1 MRMTLDIMNK
11 IMKNNNITCN
21 FIDIFI
27 FQTRNIKSDPKL
39 YHHILFENE
48 YLDSDDIVIVGRLY
62 VKFKDIK
69 NKLNSFL
76 KIYKWKK
83 SVLYNCNSDLYLNDL
98 DGFKNKYKICIL
110 ENNTRYRFRLSNL
123 VNYWVESL
131 TNCSGLFTK
140 PIQLTNPYTN
150 LPITQHNLY
159 NIYIKLLD
167 TGFDIPIY
175 IKLFFKSD
183 MCIEYFSYRY
193 YPMLKQNAI
202 KNFIDKDGLVY
213 EKWEQI
219 LNMLYEYRKTIKYL
233 TFMDNVKYSVKIEAC
248 HVFKKAL
255 KQYLLFK
262 FSCNPLVKKDAN
274 VSAKKILRKILRE
287 QPNFGFKR
295 GTEIM
300 IYVPISERT
309 TRATPPPPPPVV
321 IDNIRQFRRENN
333 ILPPPPPPPPL
344 NTNET
349 ITDTINRVLSTNLEA
364 ILENTFL
371 EDNTNVVDISLNP
384 FQPSRD
390 LPRTPTNL
398 NNNNTNERRLHF
410 NNSLRL
416 FSL

>member
-48 YLDSDDIVIVGRLY
+48 YLDSDDKVIVGRLY

-175 IKLFFKSD
+175 IKLFLNLICALNIFH
-183 MCIEYFSYRY
+183 
-193 YPMLKQNAI
+193 
-202 KNFIDKDGLVY
+202 IDI
-213 EKWEQI
+213 I
-219 LNMLYEYRKTIKYL
+219 L
-233 TFMDNVKYSVKIEAC
+233 C
-248 HVFKKAL
+248 
-255 KQYLLFK
+255 
-262 FSCNPLVKKDAN
+262 
-274 VSAKKILRKILRE
+274 
-287 QPNFGFKR
+287 
-295 GTEIM
+295 
-300 IYVPISERT
+300 
-309 TRATPPPPPPVV
+309 
-321 IDNIRQFRRENN
+321 
-333 ILPPPPPPPPL
+333 
-344 NTNET
+344 
-349 ITDTINRVLSTNLEA
+349 
-364 ILENTFL
+364 
-371 EDNTNVVDISLNP
+371 
-384 FQPSRD
+384 
-390 LPRTPTNL
+390 
-398 NNNNTNERRLHF
+398 
-410 NNSLRL
+410 
-416 FSL
+416 